1 MNLQDLTNVHTR
13 WHTQRIQYNI
23 KWTTIWQEWHIF
35 YRKNAGNDTLVTMT
49 TSHLIADLNL
59 TFLCNVNTNR
69 FIYSRWKLISILSCK
84 YFGIYDNTKLTMWHF
99 QRSITNFSCFLTED
113 CTKQSFLSSK
123 LCLSL
128 RSNFTN
134 QNITGTNLC
143 TDTDNTVLVKVFERV
158 VADTRYITGDLFV
171 TKLGVSRLCIVLID
185 MNRCINIILNQSL
198 TKQYGILVVITFPSH
213 ETDQW
218 VLT

>member
-1 MNLQDLTNVHTR
+1 
-13 WHTQRIQYNI
+13 
-23 KWTTIWQEWHIF
+23 
-35 YRKNAGNDTLVTMT
+35 
-49 TSHLIADLNL
+49 
-59 TFLCNVNTNR
+59 
-69 FIYSRWKLISILSCK
+69 
-84 YFGIYDNTKLTMWHF
+84 MWHF

-143 TDTDNTVLVKVFERV
+143 TDTDNAVLVKVFERV